1 LANTKV
7 EYKELNCIQG
17 HDSFL
22 VDTDTFAKEV
32 KGFISNL

>member
-1 LANTKV
+1 VKV

-22 VDTDTFAKEV
+22 ADTGIFAKEISS
-32 KGFISNL
+32 FIKNL